1 MGVLT
6 LENLVVAPTSQI
18 LAPGAPAPD
27 FELAAGPGE
36 WVRLRDLRGS
46 NVILAFYPADA
57 SPGCTAQ
64 LCNYQ
69 SELAG
74 FEALGAEVW
83 AISRQSTA
91 SHESFA
97 RRSKLAFPLLADER
111 GDVVDAYGVSLF
123 GVGVRRSVFVLDAE
137 GVVRWKHVALVGMTY
152 QSAATI
158 QEQLALLPGARGLGG
173 ASAAS

>member
-1 MGVLT
+1 MPQPEIGQL
-6 LENLVVAPTSQI
+6 
-18 LAPGAPAPD
+18 APD
-27 FELAAGPGE
+27 FTLPG
-36 WVRLRDLRGS
+36 VTMQGADAHHRLFSLREHRGS
-46 NVILAFYPADA
+46 PLVLAFYPADA

-74 FEALGAEVW
+74 FADLGGEVW

-97 RRSKLAFPLLADER
+97 RRSKLSFPLLADER
-111 GDVVDAYGVSLF
+111 GDVVDAFGVSLF
-123 GVGVRRSVFVLDAE
+123 GVGVRRSVFILDAE
-137 GVVRWKHVALVGMTY
+137 GVVRWKHVALVGVTY

-158 QEQLALLPGARGLGG
+158 QEQLALLPGSRGLGG

>member
-1 MGVLT
+1 MPQPEIGQL
-6 LENLVVAPTSQI
+6 
-18 LAPGAPAPD
+18 APD
-27 FELAAGPGE
+27 FTLPG
-36 WVRLRDLRGS
+36 VTMRGADAQHRLFSLREHRGS
-46 NVILAFYPADA
+46 PLVIAFYPADA

-74 FEALGAEVW
+74 FTDLGAEVW

-97 RRSKLAFPLLADER
+97 RRQGLSFPLLADER
-111 GDVVDAYGVSLF
+111 GDVVDAFGVSLF
-123 GVGVRRSVFVLDAE
+123 GVGVRRSVFILDAE

-158 QEQLALLPGARGLGG
+158 REQLALLPGAQGFD

>member
-1 MGVLT
+1 MPQPEIGQL
-6 LENLVVAPTSQI
+6 
-18 LAPGAPAPD
+18 APD
-27 FELAAGPGE
+27 FTLPG
-36 WVRLRDLRGS
+36 VTMRGADAQHRLFSLREHHGS
-46 NVILAFYPADA
+46 PLVLAFYPADA

-74 FEALGAEVW
+74 FEELGAEVW
-83 AISRQSTA
+83 AISRQSAA

-97 RRSKLAFPLLADER
+97 RRSKLTFPLLADER
-111 GDVVDAYGVSLF
+111 GDVVDAYGVGLF
-123 GVGVRRSVFVLDAE
+123 GVGVRRSIFVIDAD
-137 GVVRWKHVALVGMTY
+137 GVLRWKHVALVGVTY

-158 QEQLALLPGARGLGG
+158 REQLALLPGSPGLD

>member
-1 MGVLT
+1 MPQPEIGQL
-6 LENLVVAPTSQI
+6 
-18 LAPGAPAPD
+18 APD
-27 FELAAGPGE
+27 FTLPGVT
-36 WVRLRDLRGS
+36 VRGADAQHRLFSLHEHRGS
-46 NVILAFYPADA
+46 PLVLAFYPADA

-64 LCNYQ
+64 LCSYQ

-74 FEALGAEVW
+74 FEELGAEVW

-111 GDVVDAYGVSLF
+111 GDVVDAYGVGLF
-123 GVGVRRSVFVLDAE
+123 GVGVRRSIFVIDAD
-137 GVVRWKHVALVGMTY
+137 GVLRWKHVALVGVTY

-158 QEQLALLPGARGLGG
+158 REQLARLPGSPGLD

>member
-1 MGVLT
+1 MPQPEIGQL
-6 LENLVVAPTSQI
+6 
-18 LAPGAPAPD
+18 APD
-27 FELAAGPGE
+27 FTLPG
-36 WVRLRDLRGS
+36 VTMRGVDAQHRLFSLREHHGS
-46 NVILAFYPADA
+46 PLVLAFYPADA

>member
-1 MGVLT
+1 MPQPEIGQL
-6 LENLVVAPTSQI
+6 
-18 LAPGAPAPD
+18 APD
-27 FELAAGPGE
+27 FTLPGVTMRGADAE
-36 WVRLRDLRGS
+36 HRLFSLREHRGS
-46 NVILAFYPADA
+46 PLVLAFYPADA

-74 FEALGAEVW
+74 FEALGADVW
-83 AISRQSTA
+83 AISRQSTS

-111 GDVVDAYGVSLF
+111 GDVVDAFGVSLF
-123 GVGVRRSVFVLDAE
+123 GVGVRRSVFVLDAD
-137 GVVRWKHVALVGMTY
+137 GVVAWKHVALVGVTY

-158 QEQLALLPGARGLGG
+158 REQLQRLPGSRGVD